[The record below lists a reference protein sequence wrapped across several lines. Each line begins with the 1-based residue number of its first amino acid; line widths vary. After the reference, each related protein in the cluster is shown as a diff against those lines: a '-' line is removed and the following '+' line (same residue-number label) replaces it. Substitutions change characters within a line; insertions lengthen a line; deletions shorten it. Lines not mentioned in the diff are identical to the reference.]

1 MRKRQKVR
9 LSESFESNS
18 ECNDRLLKN
27 TKVKKHG
34 SAVSWNSK
42 ECLNEVQMYD
52 SEVKFI
58 NFTGLAKK
66 YDMKNKEGNIPGNG
80 GQVVKEFLIEN
91 GIDLSSFNYKS
102 KDRNNEN
109 TRRCKRK
116 IKGTS
121 ISLPCDPTNVKVKKE
136 LKRMVHEGNYSLGE
150 LIVPQKYKK
159 VVLNDDLSLSDVDIS
174 LESIRKFFF

>member
-1 MRKRQKVR
+1 MR
-9 LSESFESNS
+9 
-18 ECNDRLLKN
+18 
-27 TKVKKHG
+27 
-34 SAVSWNSK
+34 
-42 ECLNEVQMYD
+42 QMYD

-91 GIDLSSFNYKS
+91 GIDSSSFNYKS

-159 VVLNDDLSLSDVDIS
+159 VVLNDDLSLFSWKENIPEKHQKKNILNIRTF
-174 LESIRKFFF
+174 LESIQIINWKL

>member
-1 MRKRQKVR
+1 MFTKIIIFNQNSIFSSIYLFLFYRTYGTDISMRKRQKIR
-9 LSESFESNS
+9 SESFESNS
-18 ECNDRLLKN
+18 ECNNRLLKN

-116 IKGTS
+116 I
-121 ISLPCDPTNVKVKKE
+121 
-136 LKRMVHEGNYSLGE
+136 
-150 LIVPQKYKK
+150 
-159 VVLNDDLSLSDVDIS
+159 
-174 LESIRKFFF
+174 